1 MTASFTHELLSG
13 EYVTVVYEFVDED
26 ETVGLSREFEI
37 SVYNE
42 FRKDI
47 CDDLGKKDTAQI
59 ETEVAY
65 RFQRW
70 VDDQRKEADIARWE
84 SQLD

>member
-1 MTASFTHELLSG
+1 MTHLFTHELACG
-13 EYVTVVYEFVDED
+13 EIVSVVYEFVDED
-26 ETVGLSREFEI
+26 DSVGLPREFEY

-42 FRKDI
+42 FKKDI
-47 CDDLGKKDTAQI
+47 RDDLNQKELAEI
-59 ETEVAY
+59 ETEIAY

>member
-13 EYVTVVYEFVDED
+13 EYVTVIYEFVDED
-26 ETVGLSREFEI
+26 ETVGLPREFEI
-37 SVYNE
+37 AVYNE
-42 FRKDI
+42 FRKEI
-47 CDDLGKKDTAQI
+47 RDDLSEKDTAQI